1 MREWRSRFRFDRLLI
16 GTRTQST
23 TGALVHIELTDGA
36 TTEERWRR
44 HGAWTATG
52 PNARKAMAA
61 SGAGSAR
68 LGGRP
73 QLWQLPFCS
82 WSLFERG
89 GFEEW
94 GAA

>member
-1 MREWRSRFRFDRLLI
+1 MANGDRDFRFDRLLI

-52 PNARKAMAA
+52 PNARKAMGAC
-61 SGAGSAR
+61 GAGSAR
-68 LGGRP
+68 HVGGP
-73 QLWQLPFCS
+73 QLWQLPLCS
-82 WSLFERG
+82 VSG
-89 GFEEW
+89 VKMGCFEE
-94 GAA
+94 